1 MRVGDRGRVVLPAGL
16 RQRRNWTEG
25 TTLVAVETKQ
35 GVVLVGRDELEKLL
49 RDQLEGRSLVAALL
63 EERRQAAAHED
74 AE

>member
-1 MRVGDRGRVVLPAGL
+1 MRVGDRGRVVLPVGL

-25 TTLVAVETKQ
+25 TTLVAVETEQ

-49 RDQLEGRSLVAALL
+49 RDQLAGVSLVAGLL
-63 EERRQAAAHED
+63 EERRQAAASED